1 MNIRSTILPFA
12 AIALTACVSTASQV
26 STSYYSVR
34 GTTAEQIDSDIRR
47 NGPLNGH
54 ALAVAAISF
63 EPVSVLQEVND
74 DSCRFASAK
83 FRVKAA
89 ITLPRWTDKS
99 KSKDRDLKR
108 AWGNLSRY
116 ARSHEQ
122 VHVRIAESFAKRLG
136 EDIKALPPQSNCDR
150 LDNLAKRVAD
160 RNAAEHDRA
169 QKAFDAE
176 EQRRLRALLA
186 SRQAS

>member
-1 MNIRSTILPFA
+1 MKRKT
-12 AIALTACVSTASQV
+12 ALVSLLTLTLSACVSTTSQV
-26 STSYYSVR
+26 STSYYSVS

-47 NGPLNGH
+47 NGPLKGH

-63 EPVSVLQEVND
+63 EPVSVLQEAND
-74 DSCRFASAK
+74 DLCRFKTAK
-83 FRVKAA
+83 FRVKAD

-99 KSKDRDLKR
+99 KSDDRTLKR

-116 ARSHEQ
+116 ARAHEQ

-136 EDIKALPPQSNCDR
+136 QDIQALPPQSSCERLDR
-150 LDNLAKRVAD
+150 LAKKVVE

-169 QKAFDAE
+169 QNAFDAA
-176 EQRRLRALLA
+176 EQRRLRALIA
-186 SRQAS
+186 ER